1 MSDEI
6 PKIQPIKLKEF
17 EVKQSKYKMIGSLP
31 TRAVLCAPSGSGKT
45 VLLTNLI
52 LDIYKNCF
60 SRIYVFS
67 PSVNVDY
74 TWQPVKHYIEHDLK
88 LKETSEDP
96 FYFDHYNEA
105 ALENIIH
112 TQHKII
118 TYMKSKGH
126 TKLYQILIIID
137 DFADEPAFTRQS
149 KLLHQLYI
157 RGRHNMIST
166 ITSTQKFNALH
177 PIIRCNMSELY
188 IFRLRNNKDIEAF
201 VDERS
206 AIHDKKTLL
215 EIYHS
220 ATAEA
225 YSFLYVK
232 LNAKTVDDM
241 FYINFEKRI
250 EIDN

>member
-52 LDIYKNCF
+52 LDVYKNCF

-88 LKETSEDP
+88 LKETADDK
-96 FYFDHYNEA
+96 FYFDHYDEA
-105 ALENIIH
+105 GLENIIL

-126 TKLYQILIIID
+126 SKLYQILIIID

-201 VDERS
+201 VDECS
-206 AIHDKKTLL
+206 AIHDKKTFIRNLPL
-215 EIYHS
+215 VVI
-220 ATAEA
+220 T
-225 YSFLYVK
+225 
-232 LNAKTVDDM
+232 
-241 FYINFEKRI
+241 
-250 EIDN
+250 

>member
-31 TRAVLCAPSGSGKT
+31 TRSVLCAPSGSGKT

-67 PSVNVDY
+67 PSINVDY

-88 LKETSEDP
+88 LKETADDK
-96 FYFDHYNEA
+96 FYFDHYDEA
-105 ALENIIH
+105 ALENIIL

-126 TKLYQILIIID
+126 SKLYQVLIIID

-201 VDERS
+201 VDECS
-206 AIHDKKTLL
+206 ATHEKKVLL
-215 EIYHS
+215 EIYHL
-220 ATAEA
+220 ATAQP

-241 FYINFEKRI
+241 FYINFKKRI
-250 EIDN
+250 GFDS